1 MERELV
7 ENSALE
13 LLAKQFEVEIK
24 SLIKE
29 LEEKRENLQEDKDDD
44 EEITLNQRR
53 LKRIN
58 NRLNRKLSTGSRGTI
73 TGRNSKSLD
82 EHSSRTLYFH
92 EKLEMKIEAE
102 SKRTK
107 TRLGNL
113 ELGIGKKT
121 ESKNPRTEQGE
132 QENQESDGAMG
143 SQNCTGAHSIQNS
156 SIFTQSLPPINN
168 HLKAHGITPMC

>member
-58 NRLNRKLSTGSRGTI
+58 NRLNRGTI